1 MMHLIC
7 ECKSL
12 LPTKQSSRKG
22 KSHSPS
28 TWEFSASNT
37 KEKGNNRKSSI
48 NAPTQI
54 SPSLQQAP
62 LVPSPNYSSL
72 INDRLI

>member
-37 KEKGNNRKSSI
+37 KKKGNNRKFSI
-48 NAPTQI
+48 NP
-54 SPSLQQAP
+54 P
-62 LVPSPNYSSL
+62 LK
-72 INDRLI
+72 